1 MKTFTPSS
9 KQMADSCT
17 STYNI
22 SSIGANDS
30 YCPAFFDRIACWPP
44 TEPGVRRYISCPSNV
59 FPNASSDDYA
69 TRLCTNQSRWEDK
82 AHYSLCM
89 GCSPAELFNSS
100 RANAF
105 SLPAA
110 YIVTRRYFVVCA
122 NGLSMVLLACGI
134 LILLGNSRLRQCSRN
149 ILHVNVFLV
158 FLIRSAIQ
166 LIAELR
172 MSRGYFAHNVFY
184 RTDACNQTTT
194 YFKEDQLLDCKL
206 FTILM
211 NYINSSVS
219 HWFVFCEAFYL
230 FRLLRAKAY
239 KDRVRWYILTGW
251 LAPLILTIH
260 TYTTRYLKRTDLHT
274 CWFEPSTYD
283 WILHGPNVI
292 LQIFNFIIFIYI
304 CVLLAR
310 KLNKTY
316 RTAAFSDQRR
326 FSKYSRLTRS
336 TLILVP
342 VFGIHYFLF
351 MWNTKPFLISN
362 LILIHLTVHTVS
374 SSLQVT
380 EEKKILILIY
390 CFRFFDKGLI
400 VALIYTLINAEVQR
414 EMFRSFDR
422 CLMRN
427 NTRWQKPNI
436 FRNYMNKLDNDR
448 LYSLGYPV
456 RSIPVQYRQ
465 KSQLTGII
473 QYHRCTNHHKFSLS
487 NPSRQDSINTATA
500 IAQELSLL
508 NSIPIHQQS
517 LVNIQNSPVYFT

>member
-1 MKTFTPSS
+1 MKALISYS

-22 SSIGANDS
+22 SSVGANDS
-30 YCPAFFDRIACWPP
+30 YCPALFDRIACWPP

-59 FPNASSDDYA
+59 FPNSSSDGIDIFIIEYVNSNKNFLIAYA

-82 AHYSLCM
+82 SHYGLCI
-89 GCSPAELFNSS
+89 GCSPDELSNSS
-100 RANAF
+100 RTNTF
-105 SLPAA
+105 SLPEA
-110 YIVTRRYFVVCA
+110 YIVTRRYFIVCA
-122 NGLSMVLLACGI
+122 NGLSIILLACGI

-172 MSRGYFAHNVFY
+172 MSRGYFAHNVFD
-184 RTDACNQTTT
+184 RTDACNRTTT

-251 LAPLILTIH
+251 LAPLILTIL
-260 TYTTRYLKRTDLHT
+260 TYTTRYMKKTDLHT

-316 RTAAFSDQRR
+316 RTAAFSDRRR
-326 FSKYSRLTRS
+326 FAKYSRLTRS
-336 TLILVP
+336 TLILLP

-362 LILIHLTVHTVS
+362 LILIHLTVHTVA
-374 SSLQVT
+374 SSLQ
-380 EEKKILILIY
+380 
-390 CFRFFDKGLI
+390 GLI

-422 CLMRN
+422 CLTRN
-427 NTRWQKPNI
+427 NTRWQQPYL

-456 RSIPVQYRQ
+456 RSTPVQYRQ
-465 KSQLTGII
+465 KSQLTGVI
-473 QYHRCTNHHKFSLS
+473 QYHRCTNQHKFSLS
-487 NPSRQDSINTATA
+487 NPSQQNSINTATA
-500 IAQELSLL
+500 IAKELSLL
-508 NSIPIHQQS
+508 NSTATRRQS
-517 LVNIQNSPVYFT
+517 LVNIQNNPVYFT